1 VTLKE
6 KGESEMY
13 ETNVASGEGQ
23 PKHIIV
29 IEDKSYEVPLA
40 EDLSYAEANEAL
52 SGLDGY
58 KAFLE
63 KHLPKKVLEKLSVRQ
78 IHHIMMDWN
87 KYSKEDMGIKPGESQ
102 ALSGS

>member
-1 VTLKE
+1 
-6 KGESEMY
+6 MY
-13 ETNVASGEGQ
+13 ETQINTGAEA

-40 EDLSYAEANEAL
+40 EDLSYTEANEAL

-63 KHLPKKVLEKLSVRQ
+63 KHLPKKILGKLSVRQ

>member
-1 VTLKE
+1 V
-6 KGESEMY
+6 Y
-13 ETNVASGEGQ
+13 ETQINTGAEA

-40 EDLSYAEANEAL
+40 EDLSYTEANEAL

-63 KHLPKKVLEKLSVRQ
+63 KHLPKKILEKLSVRQ

>member
-1 VTLKE
+1 
-6 KGESEMY
+6 MY
-13 ETNVASGEGQ
+13 ETQINTGAEA

-40 EDLSYAEANEAL
+40 EDLSYTEANEAL

-63 KHLPKKVLEKLSVRQ
+63 KRLPKKILEKLSVRQ

>member
-1 VTLKE
+1 
-6 KGESEMY
+6 MY
-13 ETNVASGEGQ
+13 ETQINTGAEA

-29 IEDKSYEVPLA
+29 IEGKSYEVPLA

-63 KHLPKKVLEKLSVRQ
+63 KHLPKKILEKLSVRQ

>member
-1 VTLKE
+1 
-6 KGESEMY
+6 MY
-13 ETNVASGEGQ
+13 ETHINTGAEEL
-23 PKHIIV
+23 KHIIV

-40 EDLSYAEANEAL
+40 EDLSYTEADEAL
-52 SGLDGY
+52 SGFDGY

-63 KHLPKKVLEKLSVRQ
+63 KHLPKKVVEKLSVRQ
-78 IHHIMMDWN
+78 IHYIMKDWN